1 MKTEKDCDFHSH
13 SDTDSDCIWLFIV
26 ITISITIIKSSFKWN
41 EKELTC
47 PQVTEQLVLLVIV
60 QITVRPYILQL
71 MLLTEAEPVTV
82 ANNIKYKH
90 G

>member
-1 MKTEKDCDFHSH
+1 
-13 SDTDSDCIWLFIV
+13 
-26 ITISITIIKSSFKWN
+26 
-41 EKELTC
+41 LTC